1 MARLHVSG
9 CYPLGCRVQQIA
21 VGPQLG
27 AMARWLH
34 HRGQVI
40 GWDLTWLQVRMDH
53 WGIFVVLRAHL
64 IRALTPQGGWR

>member
-1 MARLHVSG
+1 
-9 CYPLGCRVQQIA
+9 
-21 VGPQLG
+21 
-27 AMARWLH
+27 MARWLH